1 MYLLRKKNLGP
12 DAAAYELTLAN
23 TRFKKKEEHL
33 ITYRSGRTA
42 TQIDFWICSNSN
54 ALKKN
59 MMDCK
64 VIPGEAVVHQ
74 HRLLLLELQLERTSK
89 QKDTAKPVEKIKWF
103 NLPTDSGQQFLEKM
117 KKWFEEHLREME
129 NNNADE
135 MWKEFERTC
144 TTEARSHLGT
154 SKGKLKTEKETW
166 WWNSDVKEAIKKK
179 KEAYK
184 KWAKETNEELKE
196 NLRWAYKIEKKIS
209 KRIVAKAQDEAK
221 EKLCDELLKPEEPHK
236 IFKIAAQRRERA
248 KAIRAPKYIEDENGK
263 LMTKE
268 SDICK
273 RWKEYYEKLLN
284 EGNLKKTSNNEKPR
298 YGPIEAITLEEVVT
312 AVKTSKKGKAVGPD
326 QIPSEFW
333 KMCDEIGRIWLC
345 ELLNKM
351 LEGATMPDSFRKS
364 FTLPFFKNKGD
375 SRKCENY
382 RGISLMSHTL
392 KIYERILEKRLRN
405 IVQVDENQCG
415 FVPGKSTT
423 DAIQTVRILVEKYR
437 DSGKDLHMVFIDLE
451 KAFDLVPRELI
462 WESLR
467 AQNTPEEYVRLIQDI
482 YHQSQKQIRCTTGVS
497 SEFLVKYGVHQGSV
511 LSPLLFIV
519 IINHL
524 TKNLMEDLL
533 KTLMF
538 ADDIALISDDVE
550 KLQNSLNDWKI
561 ALEDNGLKISRK
573 KTEYMFLPFVD
584 ASSPPPDILLD
595 GEILPKCEKF
605 RYLGFMID
613 KEGTCKSDVLN
624 RIQIAWN
631 KFRSMTGVLCDRK
644 MPVKLKGKIYKSVV
658 RPALLYGS
666 ECWTMYKTYS
676 NKLSTTETRMLR
688 MSGGVTLKDR
698 IKNIYIRGSF
708 GVRAIEEKLE
718 EKQLRWFGHVKRR
731 PADHMVNKALS
742 INLPRKHTR
751 GRPKHTWWR
760 QQKKRLEESGLSEA
774 DTQNRRVYHLR
785 TRRADPNSGD

>member
-1 MYLLRKKNLGP
+1 M
-12 DAAAYELTLAN
+12 ETL
-23 TRFKKKEEHL
+23 
-33 ITYRSGRTA
+33 S
-42 TQIDFWICSNSN
+42 
-54 ALKKN
+54 
-59 MMDCK
+59 
-64 VIPGEAVVHQ
+64 
-74 HRLLLLELQLERTSK
+74 
-89 QKDTAKPVEKIKWF
+89 
-103 NLPTDSGQQFLEKM
+103 
-117 KKWFEEHLREME
+117 
-129 NNNADE
+129 
-135 MWKEFERTC
+135 
-144 TTEARSHLGT
+144 
-154 SKGKLKTEKETW
+154 
-166 WWNSDVKEAIKKK
+166 
-179 KEAYK
+179 
-184 KWAKETNEELKE
+184 KETNEELKE

-263 LMTKE
+263 LLTKE

-298 YGPIEAITLEEVVT
+298 FGPIEAITLEEVVT

-561 ALEDNGLKISRK
+561 ALEENGLKISRK

-605 RYLGFMID
+605 RYLGSMID

-760 QQKKRLEESGLSEA
+760 QQKKRLEESGISEA

-785 TRRADPNSGD
+785 TRRADPNSGH